1 MDKEVQKRIEIRL
14 EEVDKRVIVFQLA
27 VSIPKV

>member
-1 MDKEVQKRIEIRL
+1 MDKEMQKRVEIRL
-14 EEVDKRVIVFQLA
+14 EEVDKCVIVFQVA